1 MKYLDPKAD
10 LTFKKIFGN
19 HPKRLISL
27 LNALLPLSEEEQI
40 HEIKYLPTELV
51 PQLEGGKNTIVDVL
65 CTDVRGRKFC
75 VEMQM
80 EWSDAFQQ
88 RVLFNASK
96 LYVSQAKKG
105 GKYSELQPV
114 YSLNLINDIFAHD
127 TPDFIHNYRIVHDK
141 DSNKVIEGLHFTF
154 IELPKFTPHSIAD
167 KRMMVLWLRF
177 LTEINSN
184 TKDIPADL
192 LNDPEI
198 GKAVEDLE
206 VSGFTDAELRAY
218 DKFWDSVSVERT
230 LLDDRYQK
238 GMEEGMEKG
247 RAEGIE
253 EGRAEGMEKGRAE
266 GMEKGRAEGIEEGRA
281 EGMEKGR
288 AEGMEKGRTEGIEEG
303 MSQRS
308 LEIARKMLAHGMDE
322 TSIMDM
328 TGLTA
333 EEIKLLKAEM

>member
-19 HPKRLISL
+19 HPARLISL
-27 LNALLPLSEEEQI
+27 LNALLPLNDEEQI
-40 HEIKYLPTELV
+40 HEIEYLPTELV

-65 CTDVRGRKFC
+65 CKDTKGRKFC

-114 YSLNLINDIFAHD
+114 YSLNLVNDIFAHD

-141 DSNKVIEGLHFTF
+141 DSNKVIKGLHFTF

-177 LTEINSN
+177 LTEINAN
-184 TKDIPADL
+184 TKEIPADL

-198 GKAVEDLE
+198 GKAVEELE
-206 VSGFTDAELRAY
+206 ISGFTDAELWAY

-230 LLDDRYQK
+230 LIDDSYQK
-238 GMEEGMEKG
+238 G
-247 RAEGIE
+247 I
-253 EGRAEGMEKGRAE
+253 EKGRAE
-266 GMEKGRAEGIEEGRA
+266 GMEKG
-281 EGMEKGR
+281 MN
-288 AEGMEKGRTEGIEEG
+288 
-303 MSQRS
+303 QRS
-308 LEIARKMLAHGMDE
+308 LEIAKKMLANGMDE
-322 TSIMDM
+322 ASVMDM

>member
-19 HPKRLISL
+19 HPARLISL
-27 LNALLPLSEEEQI
+27 LNALLPLSDEEQI

-51 PQLEGGKNTIVDVL
+51 PENNSYRYAIANIL
-65 CTDVRGRKFC
+65 CTDTKGNKLC
-75 VEMQM
+75 VVIRM
-80 EWSDAFQQ
+80 EWSNFFEQ
-88 RVLFNASK
+88 RVQFLTSE
-96 LYVSQAKKG
+96 LYVDPIIKQV
-105 GKYSELQPV
+105 KYFAQYPT
-114 YSLNLINDIFAHD
+114 YSLNLINDTFKYD

-141 DSNKVIEGLHFTF
+141 DSNKVIKGLHFTF

-238 GMEEGMEKG
+238 GMEKGMEKG
-247 RAEGIE
+247 RAEGKHE
-253 EGRAEGMEKGRAE
+253 ANTETAQRLLAMGLSAEQVSKA
-266 GMEKGRAEGIEEGRA
+266 
-281 EGMEKGR
+281 
-288 AEGMEKGRTEGIEEG
+288 T
-303 MSQRS
+303 QLP
-308 LEIARKMLAHGMDE
+308 LEI
-322 TSIMDM
+322 
-328 TGLTA
+328 
-333 EEIKLLKAEM
+333 IKNLSNS